1 MSNQEFQQIN
11 LDGEQVLARKVTLED
26 GTVQWRNKFGLALRQ
41 VEPINAKGKQEAA
54 KEGGKGDAG
63 VQSGDAKKRQAR
75 TRKGT
80 EGKKP

>member
-26 GTVQWRNKFGLALRQ
+26 GTVQWRNKFGLALGQ
-41 VEPINAKGKQEAA
+41 VEPINGKKANQ
-54 KEGGKGDAG
+54 GGKEDQQGDAG
-63 VQSGDAKKRQAR
+63 VQGGDAKKRQAR

>member
-26 GTVQWRNKFGLALRQ
+26 GTVQWRNKFGLALGQ
-41 VEPINAKGKQEAA
+41 VEPINVKGNQETG

-63 VQSGDAKKRQAR
+63 VQGGDAKKRQAR

>member
-11 LDGEQVLARKVTLED
+11 LDGEQVLARKVILED
-26 GTVQWRNKFGLALRQ
+26 GTVQWRNKFGLALNQ

-54 KEGGKGDAG
+54 KESGKGDAG
-63 VQSGDAKKRQAR
+63 IQSGDAKKRQTR